1 MAGAV
6 VLLAMAQP
14 TTTMQMGGAGLLVVR
29 PETNDV
35 LSISAPTSES
45 FLI

>member
-14 TTTMQMGGAGLLVVR
+14 TTMQMGGAGLLVVR